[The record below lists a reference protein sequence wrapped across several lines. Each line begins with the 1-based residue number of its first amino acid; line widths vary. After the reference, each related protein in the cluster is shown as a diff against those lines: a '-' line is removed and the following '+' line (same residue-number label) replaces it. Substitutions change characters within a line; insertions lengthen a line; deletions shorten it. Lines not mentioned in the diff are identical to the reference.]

1 LSFSSDARFKKHIS
15 DVQKVLTAWTISLDS
30 RPFPKLMT
38 LVWIILAI
46 VCNDPG
52 EALHPFLEDALD
64 VCESEVIP
72 HFGNGTQNRL
82 LALEL
87 AILHLGL

>member
-1 LSFSSDARFKKHIS
+1 
-15 DVQKVLTAWTISLDS
+15 
-30 RPFPKLMT
+30 M
-38 LVWIILAI
+38 
-46 VCNDPG
+46 
-52 EALHPFLEDALD
+52 LHPFLEDTLD

-87 AILHLGL
+87 SILHLVLESTKQPKVARTDISIIRWVWSSLNASLGKFLGDLVAIMTHRILHVN

>member
-1 LSFSSDARFKKHIS
+1 M
-15 DVQKVLTAWTISLDS
+15 
-30 RPFPKLMT
+30 P

-46 VCNDPG
+46 LSNDPG
-52 EALHPFLEDALD
+52 SALHPFLEGPLD
-64 VCESEVIP
+64 VCESEIIP

-87 AILHLGL
+87 SILDLVL